1 MEDKDILW
9 EAYKILRDVCEED
22 GQCPNCILYESCKD
36 LPRMPH
42 RIIKDFHYVLFVKPL
57 FEKGEEENV

>member
-1 MEDKDILW
+1 
-9 EAYKILRDVCEED
+9 VCEED

-42 RIIKDFHYVLFVKPL
+42 RIIKDFHYDLFVKPL
-57 FEKGEEENV
+57 FNKEEE